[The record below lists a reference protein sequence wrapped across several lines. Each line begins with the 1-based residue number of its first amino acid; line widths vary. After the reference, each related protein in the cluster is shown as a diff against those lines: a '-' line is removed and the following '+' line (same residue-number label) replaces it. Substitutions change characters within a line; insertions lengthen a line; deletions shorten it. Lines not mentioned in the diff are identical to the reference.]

1 MRPWSGTLSAFA
13 SGAVMT
19 MKRLFV
25 ALAAALLSLGLQTA
39 AAAELRVLSAGAV
52 EPGLRPVLAAF
63 EKASGHRVVLSFASA
78 PQIRERIGA
87 GAAFDVVIAPS
98 VVLDELESGA
108 RIDADR
114 AQRVTIGRVGIG
126 VAVRPGAPRP
136 DISNVDAFKRT
147 LQEADSVVY
156 NRASTGLYLE
166 TLLKRLGLDVQAKAT
181 RYADGAQVMAHV
193 LHGQGREVGLGATT
207 EILLLR
213 EQGLQFVGPLPPEL
227 QNFTVYRA
235 AATAAP
241 AERDAAQAL
250 LKLLASPQAQAS
262 FVAAGIDRAD

>member
-1 MRPWSGTLSAFA
+1 
-13 SGAVMT
+13 
-19 MKRLFV
+19 MKKLFV
-25 ALAAALLSLGLQTA
+25 ALATLLAVGMQAAAG
-39 AAAELRVLSAGAV
+39 AAELHVLSAGAV

-63 EKASGHRVVLSFASA
+63 ETASGHRVVLSFASA
-78 PQIRERIGA
+78 PQIRERISA

-98 VVLDELESGA
+98 GVLDELEAGA
-108 RIDADR
+108 RIAADR
-114 AQRVTIGRVGIG
+114 AQRVNIGRVGIG

-136 DISNVDAFKRT
+136 DISNADAFKRA
-147 LQEADSVVY
+147 LQDADSVVY

-166 TLLKRLGLDVQAKAT
+166 SLLKRLGLDIQAKAT

-193 LHGQGREVGLGATT
+193 LYGQGREVGLGATT

-250 LKLLASPQAQAS
+250 LKQLASPQAQAS
-262 FVAAGIDRAD
+262 FVAAGIDKAD

>member
-1 MRPWSGTLSAFA
+1 
-13 SGAVMT
+13 MT
-19 MKRLFV
+19 MKTLFV
-25 ALAAALLSLGLQTA
+25 ALAALLALGLQA
-39 AAAELRVLSAGAV
+39 AAGAAELHVLSAGAV

-63 EKASGHRVVLSFASA
+63 EKASGHHVALSFASA
-78 PQIRERIGA
+78 PQIRERVNA

-98 VVLDELESGA
+98 AVLDELESGA
-108 RIDADR
+108 HIAADR

-126 VAVRPGAPRP
+126 VAVRPGVPRP
-136 DISNVDAFKRT
+136 DISSSDAFKRA

-166 TLLKRLGLDVQAKAT
+166 TLLTKRLGLDLQAKTT

-193 LHGQGREVGLGATT
+193 LRGQGREVGLGATT

-213 EQGLQFVGPLPPEL
+213 EQGLQLVGPLPPEL

-250 LKLLASPQAQAS
+250 LKQLASPQAQAS
-262 FVAAGIDRAD
+262 FVAAGIDHAD